1 LNILKRNLVRES
13 EDDDEDREK
22 YALSL
27 SILNFL
33 KASSDADMMKRYF
46 KGDQKVKEF
55 KEILQNEDI
64 HSSKTIKTAPVDIE
78 NSYIGRSMKCLI
90 DSLSG

>member
-1 LNILKRNLVRES
+1 VRES
-13 EDDDEDREK
+13 EDEDEDREK

-46 KGDQKVKEF
+46 RDEEKVKEF
-55 KEILQNEDI
+55 REILQNEDA
-64 HSSKTIKTAPVDIE
+64 HSSTAVKTAPVDIE
-78 NSYIGRSMKCLI
+78 NCYIGRSMKCLI
-90 DSLSG
+90 DSL